1 MYGFIMRVVLLAT
14 VATMVWEAAPRQ
26 SYAGKKDDT
35 LVVALQRG
43 IRSLDRLYTRRRE
56 GLIFAQLTDDG
67 LFYADPK
74 TLRFIPLA
82 AKSHKFLDPKT
93 LDVTVREGVKFHD
106 GSPLNA
112 DDVVYTYNWVLNKKS
127 KSRNTKRVRR
137 WLKSV
142 EKVGPMK
149 VRFRLKRPYPLA
161 LRDMA
166 ISIYLRKKNAYHA
179 GGGKRGNRKAMT
191 NALNGLG
198 PYRVVDFD
206 PGKRIVLE
214 RFEGYYRSSPKP
226 FPAIRRIEAR
236 TIPDWGTQQ
245 AELMSGGVQ
254 WMYSVPTDI
263 AENIGKTPLAQHIA
277 GPSLRVG
284 FVILDAIGYTGR
296 NNPLTK
302 LEVRQAMNHAI
313 NREAIVRHIVKG
325 SSKVIHSACH
335 PVQFGCAQD
344 VKKYDY
350 NPQKAKALLAK
361 AGYEN
366 GFAFELWAY
375 REKSV
380 AEAITADLH
389 KVGIR
394 AKLRYVKLSTLS
406 RARKSR
412 EIPAYFAT
420 WGSGSTADTAAIAT
434 FHFSPTT
441 NRNLSR
447 DKEVEKYVMAAEG
460 TLDPAKRKEAY
471 ARALRLIA
479 ERALW
484 IPLYS
489 FTLNY
494 LTSNDLAFEAPKD
507 GLPRLFLAR
516 WK

>member
-1 MYGFIMRVVLLAT
+1 MHRFILRVVLLLV
-14 VATMVWEAAPRQ
+14 VAGTAFEALPVK

-43 IRSLDRLYTRRRE
+43 VRSLDRLYTRRRE

-74 TLRFIPLA
+74 TLKFIPLA
-82 AKSHKFLDPKT
+82 AESYKFKDPKT

-106 GSPLNA
+106 GSLLNA

-127 KSRNTKRVRR
+127 KSLNTKRIRR

-142 EKVGPMK
+142 EKTGPMK
-149 VRFRLKRPYPLA
+149 VRFKLKRPYPMA

-166 ISIYLRKKNAYHA
+166 ISIYLRKKNTYHA
-179 GGGKRGNRKAMT
+179 GGRKKGNRNAMT
-191 NALNGLG
+191 NSLNGLG
-198 PYRVVDFD
+198 PYRVVDFE

-214 RFEGYYRSSPKP
+214 RFDSYYKSSPKGRP
-226 FPAIRRIEAR
+226 SIKRIEAR

-263 AENIGKTPLAQHIA
+263 AENIGKTPLAKHIA

-284 FVILDAIGYTGR
+284 FIILDAIGYTGQ

-302 LEVRQAMNHAI
+302 LEVRRAMNHAI
-313 NREAIVRHIVKG
+313 NREAIVKHIVKG

-335 PVQFGCAQD
+335 PVQFGCTQD

-350 NPQKAKALLAK
+350 DPKMAKALLAT
-361 AGYEN
+361 AGYKN
-366 GFAFELWAY
+366 GFDFDLWAY
-375 REKSV
+375 REKGV
-380 AEAITADLH
+380 AEAITADLN

-420 WGSGSTADTAAIAT
+420 WGSGSTADTAAIAD
-434 FHFSPTT
+434 FHFTPTT

-447 DKEVEKYVMAAEG
+447 DKEVEKYVLAAGG
-460 TLDPAKRKEAY
+460 TLDPEKRNRAY
-471 ARALRLIA
+471 AQALKLIA

-494 LTSNDLAFEAPKD
+494 LTSKDLVFEASKD
-507 GLPRLFLAR
+507 GLPRLFLAK